1 MDNQSIIAAL
11 DTFAHRPE
19 IKQSVINALYTF
31 VHKRPQLEFGNY
43 GDVSAY
49 RSESRAITKDLH
61 HARHLL
67 RALEIYNQLT
77 AEDIIRASEHAFS
90 GRLTINVTNDGLV
103 SIDYC
108 TGQYFPT
115 EYRKAVAAI
124 CASTLWTFYR
134 NKCGYATG
142 ERIRQAA
149 KRDFSS
155 TSIVRN
161 YFN

>member
-1 MDNQSIIAAL
+1 MDNQLIIDAL
-11 DTFAHRPE
+11 DIFAHKPT

-43 GDVSAY
+43 GDIKSY
-49 RSESRAITKDLH
+49 RAESRAVTKDLH

-67 RALEIYNQLT
+67 RVLEIYNQLT
-77 AEDIIRASEHAFS
+77 ADDIIRASEHAFS
-90 GRLTINVTNDGLV
+90 GRLSINVTDDGLV
-103 SIDYC
+103 KIDYC

-149 KRDFSS
+149 KRDFNS
-155 TSIVRN
+155 TIVRH

>member
-11 DTFAHRPE
+11 DTFAHKRTT
-19 IKQSVINALYTF
+19 KQLIIDALYTF
-31 VHKRPQLEFGNY
+31 INKRPQLEFNNY
-43 GDVSAY
+43 GNRQSY
-49 RSESRAITKDLH
+49 MRESRAITKDRH
-61 HARHLL
+61 HARQLL
-67 RALEIYNQLT
+67 FVLNSYNQIT
-77 AEDIIRASEHAFS
+77 AEDITRASEHAFS
-90 GRLTINVTNDGLV
+90 GRLSINVTDDGLV

-124 CASTLWTFYR
+124 CASALWTFYR
-134 NKCGYATG
+134 NECGYATG

-149 KRDFSS
+149 KRDFNS

-161 YFN
+161 YFS

>member
-1 MDNQSIIAAL
+1 MKQAII
-11 DTFAHRPE
+11 D
-19 IKQSVINALYTF
+19 ALYTF
-31 VHKRPQLEFGNY
+31 AHKRPQLEFNNY

-67 RALEIYNQLT
+67 RALELSQSIT

-90 GRLTINVTNDGLV
+90 GRLSINVTDDGLV

-124 CASTLWTFYR
+124 CASALWTFYR
-134 NKCGYATG
+134 NKCNYATG

-149 KRDFSS
+149 KRDFNS
-155 TSIVRN
+155 SIVRN

>member
-1 MDNQSIIAAL
+1 MKQFII
-11 DTFAHRPE
+11 D
-19 IKQSVINALYTF
+19 ALYTF
-31 VHKRPQLEFGNY
+31 AHKRPQLEFNNY

-61 HARHLL
+61 HARQLL
-67 RALEIYNQLT
+67 RALELSQSIT
-77 AEDIIRASEHAFS
+77 GEDIIRASEHAFS
-90 GRLTINVTNDGLV
+90 GRLSINVTDDGLV

-142 ERIRQAA
+142 DRIRQAA
-149 KRDFSS
+149 QRDFNS
-155 TSIVRN
+155 TIVRH

>member
-1 MDNQSIIAAL
+1 MNKQSII
-11 DTFAHRPE
+11 D
-19 IKQSVINALYTF
+19 ALYTF
-31 VHKRPQLEFGNY
+31 AHKRPQLEFNNY

-67 RALEIYNQLT
+67 RALELSQSIT
-77 AEDIIRASEHAFS
+77 GEDIIRASEHAFS
-90 GRLTINVTNDGLV
+90 GRLSINVTDDGLIN
-103 SIDYC
+103 IDYC

-124 CASTLWTFYR
+124 CASALWTFYR
-134 NKCGYATG
+134 NQCGYATSD
-142 ERIRQAA
+142 RIRQAA
-149 KRDFSS
+149 KRDFNS
-155 TSIVRN
+155 TIVRN

>member
-1 MDNQSIIAAL
+1 MDNQQIIDAL
-11 DTFAHRPE
+11 DTFAHKPE

-61 HARHLL
+61 HARRLL
-67 RALEIYNQLT
+67 RVLEIYNQIT
-77 AEDIIRASEHAFS
+77 GEDIIRASEHAFS
-90 GRLTINVTNDGLV
+90 GRLSINVTDDGLV
-103 SIDYC
+103 KIDYC

-124 CASTLWTFYR
+124 CASALWTFYR
-134 NKCGYATG
+134 DQCGYATVD
-142 ERIRQAA
+142 RIRQAA
-149 KRDFSS
+149 KRDFNS

-161 YFN
+161 YFS

>member
-1 MDNQSIIAAL
+1 MNKQSIIDAL
-11 DTFAHRPE
+11 NTFA
-19 IKQSVINALYTF
+19 N
-31 VHKRPQLEFGNY
+31 KRPQLEFNNY
-43 GDVSAY
+43 GDIKSY
-49 RSESRAITKDLH
+49 RAESRAITKDLH
-61 HARHLL
+61 HARNLL
-67 RALEIYNQLT
+67 RALELSQSIT
-77 AEDIIRASEHAFS
+77 GEDIIRASEHAFS
-90 GRLTINVTNDGLV
+90 GRLSINVTNDGLV

-149 KRDFSS
+149 KRDFNS
-155 TSIVRN
+155 TIVRH

>member
-1 MDNQSIIAAL
+1 MNNQSIIAAL
-11 DTFAHRPE
+11 DTFANKRTT
-19 IKQSVINALYTF
+19 KQLIIDELYTF
-31 VHKRPQLEFGNY
+31 INKRPQLEFDNY

-49 RSESRAITKDLH
+49 RSESRAITKDRH
-61 HARHLL
+61 HARQLL
-67 RALEIYNQLT
+67 YVVTFYNQIT

-90 GRLTINVTNDGLV
+90 GRLTINVTDDGLV

-124 CASTLWTFYR
+124 CASALWTFYR
-134 NKCGYATG
+134 NECGYATAD
-142 ERIRQAA
+142 RIRQAA
-149 KRDFSS
+149 QRGLGR
-155 TSIVRN
+155 TIARH

>member
-1 MDNQSIIAAL
+1 MKQSIIDAL
-11 DTFAHRPE
+11 DTFANKPE
-19 IKQSVINALYTF
+19 IKQSVIDALYTF
-31 VHKRPQLEFGNY
+31 AHKRPQLEFGNY

-61 HARHLL
+61 HARNLL
-67 RALEIYNQLT
+67 RALELSQSIT
-77 AEDIIRASEHAFS
+77 AEDIVRASEHAFS

-103 SIDYC
+103 NIDYC

-115 EYRKAVAAI
+115 EYRKAVAAV

-134 NKCGYATG
+134 NQCGYATAD
-142 ERIRQAA
+142 RIRQAA
-149 KRDFSS
+149 QRGLGR
-155 TSIVRN
+155 TIARH

>member
-1 MDNQSIIAAL
+1 MKQAII
-11 DTFAHRPE
+11 D
-19 IKQSVINALYTF
+19 ALYTF
-31 VHKRPQLEFGNY
+31 AHKRPQLEFGNY
-43 GDVSAY
+43 GDIKSY

-61 HARHLL
+61 DARNLL
-67 RALEIYNQLT
+67 RALELSESIT
-77 AEDIIRASEHAFS
+77 GEDIIRASEHAFS

-103 SIDYC
+103 NIDYC

-134 NKCGYATG
+134 NECGYATAD
-142 ERIRQAA
+142 RIRQAA
-149 KRDFSS
+149 QRGLGR
-155 TSIVRN
+155 TIVRH

>member
-1 MDNQSIIAAL
+1 MDTQQIIDTL
-11 DTFAHRPE
+11 DTFANKRTT
-19 IKQSVINALYTF
+19 KQSIIDALYTF
-31 VHKRPQLEFGNY
+31 AHKRPQLEFGNY
-43 GDVSAY
+43 GDIKSY

-61 HARHLL
+61 HARNLL
-67 RALEIYNQLT
+67 RALELSQSIT
-77 AEDIIRASEHAFS
+77 GEDIIRVSEHAFS
-90 GRLTINVTNDGLV
+90 GRLSINVTNDGLV
-103 SIDYC
+103 NIDYC

-124 CASTLWTFYR
+124 CASALWTFYR

-149 KRDFSS
+149 KRDFNR
-155 TSIVRN
+155 TIVRH

>member
-1 MDNQSIIAAL
+1 MDTQLIIDTL
-11 DTFAHRPE
+11 HTFAHKPT
-19 IKQSVINALYTF
+19 IKQSVIDALYTF

-43 GDVSAY
+43 GDIKSY

-61 HARHLL
+61 HARRLL
-67 RALEIYNQLT
+67 RVLEIYNQLT
-77 AEDIIRASEHAFS
+77 ADDIIRASEHAFS
-90 GRLTINVTNDGLV
+90 GRLSINVTDDGLV

-124 CASTLWTFYR
+124 CASALWTFYR

-149 KRDFSS
+149 KRDFNS
-155 TSIVRN
+155 TIVRH